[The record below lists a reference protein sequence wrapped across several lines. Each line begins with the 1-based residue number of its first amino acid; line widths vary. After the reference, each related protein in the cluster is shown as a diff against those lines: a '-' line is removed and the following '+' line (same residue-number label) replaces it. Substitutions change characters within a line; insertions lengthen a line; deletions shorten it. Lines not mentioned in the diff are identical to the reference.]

1 MKRAFKVGK
10 RWLDSVSLSFA
21 TCAIQTLNT
30 SREEWYN
37 LSDSWKRRPIREIIC
52 YINSHKTK
60 ISNLEHNEK
69 FTLKLGTIHIWRLR
83 KLPNFENTPPL
94 GHILPKSFLSLD
106 LGRPIINKTPLLSRT
121 HTHTHTHTHTT
132 LSNKLEN
139 NNRTVHVNEQNQSK
153 NKIKSRHIRIDH
165 ACVLAFSLAHKHCN
179 GIIKRWL
186 HCVNR
191 KISCQYYINDLLS
204 IISGHEA
211 NPRKIFQKELFVRKA
226 RKSYKMKDKE

>member
-83 KLPNFENTPPL
+83 KLSNFENTPPL

-121 HTHTHTHTHTT
+121 HTHTYTHTHHPLQQTR
-132 LSNKLEN
+132 EQQPHCACE
-139 NNRTVHVNEQNQSK
+139 RTKSKQKQNQVTS
-153 NKIKSRHIRIDH
+153 H
-165 ACVLAFSLAHKHCN
+165 
-179 GIIKRWL
+179 
-186 HCVNR
+186 
-191 KISCQYYINDLLS
+191 
-204 IISGHEA
+204 
-211 NPRKIFQKELFVRKA
+211 
-226 RKSYKMKDKE
+226 